1 MDATSRSRLTNPKQ
15 TTMKYDNDETDD
27 MLASAI
33 IAKDLD
39 KVRAAFKKGANPNG
53 GEVCLPDWDGYHSN
67 FYLTLKVFPEALPV
81 FLENGLDLERPTHL
95 ADPLMDAIDA
105 ENPEAILKLF
115 EAGAKDDCYWS
126 YSDPEM
132 SRCSA
137 VYYAVYME
145 RATSL
150 HCLLEN
156 GYKSRDDE
164 NVLGLAIARKNKD
177 IVRVL
182 VDHGFALD
190 PKEVKLYCLGD
201 SFFHNSPAKLVE
213 DLHDCFSL
221 AKKTKKGS
229 WASLCKEQA
238 IDDIEEAIRKGRQV
252 TLLTLLDDI
261 EEVAIPNSFYLL
273 ASAIESNN
281 IFAIKELVERGADIN
296 ARGPAGMTP
305 LFFLNGACR
314 EDTVDFLVNLG
325 ADINAKDDFG
335 TSLLARIDRK
345 MKRAKRVSGWDDY
358 CVRME
363 DIARR
368 LAELGAESTDKLKEQ
383 YRKRYEELKKEKEK
397 NN

>member
-1 MDATSRSRLTNPKQ
+1 
-15 TTMKYDNDETDD
+15 MKYSNEEMDSILT
-27 MLASAI
+27 SAVM
-33 IAKDLD
+33 AKDLD
-39 KVRAAFKKGANPNG
+39 KVRAAFKIGANPNG
-53 GEVCLPDWDGYHSN
+53 GEVRLPEWDGCHSN
-67 FYLTLKVFPEALPV
+67 FYLMLKVFPEALPV
-81 FLENGLDLERPTHL
+81 FLENGLDLGRPTHL

-105 ENPEAILKLF
+105 ESPEAILKLF

-132 SRCSA
+132 SSCSA

-156 GYKSRDDE
+156 GYKSRDNE
-164 NVLGLAIARKNKD
+164 NALGLAIARMNKD
-177 IVRVL
+177 IVRDL
-182 VDHGFALD
+182 VDHGFTLD
-190 PKEVKLYCLGD
+190 PKEVKLYCLED
-201 SFFHNSPAKLVE
+201 SFFHNRPAKLVE
-213 DLHDCFSL
+213 DLHDCFSI

-238 IDDIEEAIRKGRQV
+238 MDDIEEAIRKGRQV
-252 TLLTLLDDI
+252 TFLTLLDDV
-261 EEVAIPNSFYLL
+261 EEAAISNPFYLL

-305 LFFLNGACR
+305 LFFLNDACR
-314 EDTVDFLVNLG
+314 EDAVDFLVSLG

-335 TSLLARIDRK
+335 TSLLARIDGK
-345 MKRAKRVSGWDDY
+345 IKWAKRKQERDDY

-363 DIARR
+363 DICRR
-368 LAELGAESTDKLKEQ
+368 LAELGAENTDKLKEQ